1 MKKITIYIMLILAG
15 SVFSSCDK
23 EDEPKT
29 EFSID
34 SIKKTFWKGTL
45 RVNLKDGSSEEGISL
60 LFIDDKTGQFETE
73 KSVIGSFSFMVE
85 GKVLIISG
93 LKALN
98 LGDIWVV
105 TEYSK
110 NKLILQNGFYPEQTY
125 KTLDLTRND

>member
-1 MKKITIYIMLILAG
+1 MFILVG
-15 SVFSSCDK
+15 SIFIRCDK
-23 EDEPKT
+23 EDEPKP

-45 RVNLKDGSSEEGISL
+45 RVNFKGGSSEGGISL
-60 LFIDDKTGQFETE
+60 LFIDDKTGQYETE

-93 LKALN
+93 LN
-98 LGDIWVV
+98 THSLGDTWTV

-110 NKLILQNGFYPEQTY
+110 NKLILQNGLYPEQSY
-125 KTLDLTRND
+125 KTLDLTRGD